1 MKKHVLSLMLAAALP
16 DEALPT
22 LNSVTSLPGLDA
34 NATCKPYCIWHD

>member
-22 LNSVTSLPGLDA
+22 INSVTSLPGLDA
-34 NATCKPYCIWHD
+34 TYKPYCIWHD